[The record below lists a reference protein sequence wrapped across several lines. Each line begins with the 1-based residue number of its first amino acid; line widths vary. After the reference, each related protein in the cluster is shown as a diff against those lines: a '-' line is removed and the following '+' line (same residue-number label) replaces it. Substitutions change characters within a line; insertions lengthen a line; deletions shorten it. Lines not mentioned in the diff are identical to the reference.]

1 MDISNLPDKEFKV
14 MVLKL
19 FNELGIRMDEYSE
32 KNPNYFK
39 ESKIRENIDNSMK
52 SGKQSGNQENS
63 EIFNKESEKC
73 KQAPSRC

>member
-32 KNPNYFK
+32 KILIILKKVRF
-39 ESKIRENIDNSMK
+39 ERT
-52 SGKQSGNQENS
+52 
-63 EIFNKESEKC
+63 
-73 KQAPSRC
+73 